1 MGGLRVILRLAMP
14 YSEGTRLGAYEIREP
29 IGKGGMGEVF
39 RARDVRLGRDVAIKM
54 LPSEV
59 AQVPER
65 LARFR
70 REAQVLASLNHPNI
84 AAIHGLEEHEGQPFL
99 VLELVDGEDLSERL
113 KRGPIPLEE
122 IFDIARQ
129 VAEALEEAHNKGVVH
144 RDLKPANIM
153 VTPDGKVKVLDFGL
167 AKAFAAENDGS
178 SPELSQSPTISRQ
191 ATAAGVILGTAA
203 YMSPEQAKGKQV
215 DKRTDIWAFGA
226 VVYEML
232 TARQA
237 FSGEDFSETLAAI
250 LKEEPD
256 WTRLPAATPAKL
268 NELLRRCL
276 RKDPKRRWHDIAD
289 ARIEI
294 EEAPEGEVAEAPA
307 RNLRGVLVLAA
318 LASIVT
324 GVIVWGVT
332 RSSAPTP
339 LPPLPVMRTVIPLP
353 PGSELGREFDPML
366 AISPDGQ
373 TAAYAVREGGVRR
386 LYLRS
391 MDSLEAQLVPGTEMA
406 TMPVFSQDGRWVAFR
421 VGLGGGSLKKVS
433 VTGGAPIVITAVGA
447 GRGSAWAPDG
457 TIIFTRDAAGL
468 ARVSSDGG
476 IPETLTTPDRE
487 SREKTHRFPHLLPG
501 GSALLF
507 TDGSADIDSFDEA
520 SIAVLSL
527 ETGERRML
535 VQGGSNP
542 HYVSTGH
549 LVYARAGAIVAVPF
563 DVTELEVTGPP
574 VTVLEGVA
582 MNPVA
587 GNAEMSLSGTGHLL
601 YAPGGAFTPPHRVVW
616 VGRDGETEPL
626 TQSTGYF
633 ASTALSPDER
643 RLAIFVTGANNSIW
657 IYDIARATMTRLV
670 SGFENLFP
678 IWTPS
683 GVRVTFNSNRSGPLN
698 LYWQIANGSAPPERL
713 TTSEFA
719 QTAESW
725 APDGQWL
732 VFEEQRPDTGF
743 DIGVLSMEG
752 DRTSRPFA
760 QSAANETS
768 PRFSAD
774 GRFIAY
780 TSDESGR
787 NEVYIQPFPSSGR
800 KWPVSTEGGDTPL
813 WNPNGRELIYANGG
827 EILVVDVDTRGELT
841 LGKPRALFEVPSAL
855 NGPMDISSDGQRL
868 VFIDES
874 AAPPAPTYLVLIQ
887 NWAEELK
894 RLAPAN

>member
-1 MGGLRVILRLAMP
+1 M
-14 YSEGTRLGAYEIREP
+14 
-29 IGKGGMGEVF
+29 
-39 RARDVRLGRDVAIKM
+39 
-54 LPSEV
+54 
-59 AQVPER
+59 
-65 LARFR
+65 
-70 REAQVLASLNHPNI
+70 LASLNHPNI

-99 VLELVDGEDLSERL
+99 VLELVDGEDLSARL
-113 KRGPIPLEE
+113 KRGPIALEE
-122 IFDIARQ
+122 ALDIARQ
-129 VAEALEEAHNKGVVH
+129 VAEALEEAHSKGVVH

-167 AKAFAAENDGS
+167 AKAFAAESDAS

-232 TARQA
+232 TGRQA
-237 FSGEDFSETLAAI
+237 FSGDDFSETLAAI

-256 WTRLPAATPAKL
+256 WTRLPRATPAKL
-268 NELLRRCL
+268 HELLRRCL
-276 RKDPKRRWHDIAD
+276 CKDLKRRWHDIAD
-289 ARIEI
+289 VRIEI
-294 EEAPEGEVAEAPA
+294 EEAPEGDVVEAPA
-307 RNLRGVLVLAA
+307 RNLRGALVLAA

-324 GVIVWGVT
+324 GVVVWGVT
-332 RSSAPTP
+332 RSSARTP
-339 LPPLPVMRTVIPLP
+339 LPPLPVIRTVIPLP
-353 PGSELGREFDPML
+353 PGSELGREFDTML

-373 TAAYAVREGGVRR
+373 TAAYVIQEGGVRQ

-406 TMPVFSQDGRWVAFR
+406 TMPAFSPDGRWVSFSAGVA
-421 VGLGGGSLKKVS
+421 VGPLKKVS
-433 VTGGAPIVITAVGA
+433 ITGGAPVVIAPDA
-447 GRGSAWAPDG
+447 GRGSTWAPDG
-457 TIIFTRDAAGL
+457 TIIFTRGAAGL

-476 IPETLTTPDRE
+476 IPETLTTPDRK
-487 SREKTHRFPHLLPG
+487 SREKTHRHPNLLPG
-501 GSALLF
+501 GNALLF
-507 TDGSADIDSFDEA
+507 THGSADIDSFDEA

-527 ETGERRML
+527 ETGERRIL

-542 HYVSTGH
+542 HYVSSGH

-587 GNAEMSLSGTGHLL
+587 GNAELSLSSTGHLL
-601 YAPGGAFTPPHRVVW
+601 YAPGGAFIPPNRVVW
-616 VGRDGETEPL
+616 VDRNGETAPL

-633 ASTALSPDER
+633 ASTTLSPDER
-643 RLAIFVTGANNSIW
+643 RLAIFVVEANNSIW

-670 SGFENLFP
+670 SGFNNNFP

-683 GVRVTFNSNRSGPLN
+683 GDRVTFNSEHSGPSN
-698 LYWQIANGSAPPERL
+698 LYWQIADGSAPPERL

-719 QTAESW
+719 QKPESW

-732 VFEEQRPDTGF
+732 AFEEQRPETGF
-743 DIGVLSMEG
+743 DIWVLSMEG

-760 QSAANETS
+760 QSAANETG
-768 PRFSAD
+768 PRFSPD
-774 GRFIAY
+774 GRYISYA
-780 TSDESGR
+780 SDESGR
-787 NEVYIQPFPSSGR
+787 DEVYIQVFSSSGPSSGR
-800 KWPVSTEGGDTPL
+800 KWQVSTAGGNSPF
-813 WNPNGRELIYANGG
+813 WNPNGRDLIYANGS

-841 LGKPRALFEVPSAL
+841 LGNPRALFEVPSAL
-855 NGPMDISSDGQRL
+855 GVPMDISSDGQRL
-868 VFIDES
+868 VFIDAS
-874 AAPPAPTYLVLIQ
+874 AVPPAPTYLVLIQ